1 MVRAGT
7 VEVRGG
13 TVVSWVTQPDG
24 RIVDNL
30 PVPSPGP
37 ARLMEKEG
45 AVSASGAAFV
55 IAADANDGPDQSDH
69 TILLGALGKSPLL
82 FPAWLR

>member
-13 TVVSWVTQPDG
+13 TVVSSWVTQPDG

-30 PVPSPGP
+30 PLPSPDS
-37 ARLMEKEG
+37 ARLKEQEG
-45 AVSASGAAFV
+45 AVSASGSIFS
-55 IAADANDGPDQSDH
+55 ILSDTVCDH
-69 TILLGALGKSPLL
+69 DRGFWQNLAVSCMTTGELSPVH
-82 FPAWLR
+82 

>member
-30 PVPSPGP
+30 PVPSPDS
-37 ARLMEKEG
+37 ARLKEQEG
-45 AVSASGAAFV
+45 AVSASGSIF
-55 IAADANDGPDQSDH
+55 S
-69 TILLGALGKSPLL
+69 ILLVAFGKPLL
-82 FPAWLR
+82 FPA